1 MAEEESNFRDELEP
15 DSSEYQDNAPDPTQ
29 LKASTLINQN
39 LVGVL
44 DDIKEGEAVVK
55 FTCTEDMVVDQKG
68 LIHSGFIFSSANYA
82 AIAAINHQNAI
93 LAVSKAN
100 FLAPAALNDVI
111 TFRAKAMQTEA
122 RKRVV
127 EVAGY
132 LQDVKIFEAEFS
144 VVVLERHVLSLHLG

>member
-1 MAEEESNFRDELEP
+1 MAEESNFRDDEFEP
-15 DSSEYQDNAPDPTQ
+15 DASEYKDTAPDPTQ

-44 DDIKEGEAVVK
+44 DEIRDGEAVVK

-100 FLAPAALNDVI
+100 FLAPAALNDI
-111 TFRAKAMQTEA
+111 LTFRAKAMQTEA

-127 EVAGY
+127 EVVGY
-132 LQDVKIFEAEFS
+132 LQDVKVFEAEFA
-144 VVVLERHVLSLHLG
+144 VVVLERHVLSLHLR